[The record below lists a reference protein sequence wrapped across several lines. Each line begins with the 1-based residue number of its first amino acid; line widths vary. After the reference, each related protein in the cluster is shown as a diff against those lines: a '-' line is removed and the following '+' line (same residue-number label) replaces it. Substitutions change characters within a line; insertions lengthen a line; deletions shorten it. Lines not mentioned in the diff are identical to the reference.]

1 MLRLILI
8 VLLTFFISSCQTIK
22 LQDQV
27 TVTKKDSKTV
37 VAPIIKKNMPVK
49 DVGAIIADVE
59 RDFSN
64 TIIETKRYGS
74 SVRFYL
80 PHHASFATASSQV
93 TEPLK
98 KEVQFVFKK
107 LESYNYSQI
116 KVYGFADNRGDSNYN
131 QELSLKRALS
141 VSREIKNVTKV
152 KKISYEG
159 FGETLPLAENDSS
172 YGRLLNRRTEIVV
185 YFN

>member
-1 MLRLILI
+1 MLRRILI
-8 VLLTFFISSCQTIK
+8 VLLAFFISSCQTIK
-22 LQDQV
+22 LQDQT
-27 TVTKKDSKTV
+27 TVTKKDSKDVLT
-37 VAPIIKKNMPVK
+37 PIVKQNMPVK

-59 RDFSN
+59 KDFSN

-80 PHHASFATASSQV
+80 PHHASFATASSHV

-98 KEVQFVFKK
+98 KEIQFVFEK
-107 LESYNYSQI
+107 LKSYSYSQI

-152 KKISYEG
+152 KKIFYEG

>member
-1 MLRLILI
+1 MLRRILI
-8 VLLTFFISSCQTIK
+8 ILLTFFISSCQTIK
-22 LQDQV
+22 LQEQA

-37 VAPIIKKNMPVK
+37 VTPIIKNNIPVK
-49 DVGAIIADVE
+49 DIGAIIADVE
-59 RDFSN
+59 KDFSN

-98 KEVQFVFKK
+98 KELQFVFEK

-131 QELSLKRALS
+131 QELSFKRALS

-152 KKISYEG
+152 KKMSYEG
-159 FGETLPLAENDSS
+159 FGETLPLAENDSR
-172 YGRLLNRRTEIVV
+172 YWRLLNRRTEIVV

>member
-1 MLRLILI
+1 MRRTLI
-8 VLLTFFISSCQTIK
+8 VLLAFFISSCQTIK

-27 TVTKKDSKTV
+27 TVKKKDSRTV
-37 VAPIIKKNMPVK
+37 VAPTIKKNTPIK
-49 DVGAIIADVE
+49 DIGAIIADVE
-59 RDFSN
+59 RVFEH

-80 PHHASFATASSQV
+80 PHHASFETASSKV
-93 TEPLK
+93 TKPLK
-98 KEVQFVFKK
+98 KEIQFVFEK
-107 LESYNYSQI
+107 LESYNYSQV
-116 KVYGFADNRGDSNYN
+116 KVYGFADNRGDSDYN

-141 VSREIKNVTKV
+141 VSKEIKNVTKV
-152 KKISYEG
+152 KKMSYEG